1 MIPPKIMPVMGLMAP
16 LRSGPLRPRAQS
28 IQVRQFHSRNPH
40 SLEINLTYCTCYV
53 TVRSRLTCFGTLDVI
68 FKSTSASADRPLH
81 ENRIINTIRFQPEE
95 VLAFGCDV
103 SCLSERQSR
112 PALGGWPLL
121 RATRGTAAGMMKPDC
136 RRKIAPAL
144 SLAPGL
150 LRRRNIEQ
158 QIVSKNLFFP
168 VLFEMGLDRLF
179 SVSSAV
185 NYVAPS

>member
-1 MIPPKIMPVMGLMAP
+1 
-16 LRSGPLRPRAQS
+16 
-28 IQVRQFHSRNPH
+28 
-40 SLEINLTYCTCYV
+40 
-53 TVRSRLTCFGTLDVI
+53 
-68 FKSTSASADRPLH
+68 
-81 ENRIINTIRFQPEE
+81 
-95 VLAFGCDV
+95 
-103 SCLSERQSR
+103 
-112 PALGGWPLL
+112 
-121 RATRGTAAGMMKPDC
+121 MMKSDC